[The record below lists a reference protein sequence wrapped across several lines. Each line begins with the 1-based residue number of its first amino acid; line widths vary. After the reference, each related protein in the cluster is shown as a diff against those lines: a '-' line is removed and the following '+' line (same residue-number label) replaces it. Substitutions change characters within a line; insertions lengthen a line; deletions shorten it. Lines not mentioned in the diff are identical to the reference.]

1 MGVALRD
8 IIIEYKKPIAWEG
21 LAGIAAVDAHNAL
34 YQFLSIIRQPDGT
47 PLMDSHGRITSHLSG
62 ILFRTLNFLEMGIRS
77 VYVFDGEPPHF
88 KQGTIETRR
97 GQRIAAKE
105 RWQEALEKGEIG
117 EAYKHARSSARVDA
131 AVIDSSWQL
140 LHLLGVPSVQAPSE
154 GEAQAAFMAQIGDV
168 QYSVSQ
174 DYDSLL
180 FGSPVL
186 ARNLTVSGKRKV
198 RGRTISINPERIIL
212 KEVLNGLSI
221 TREQLV
227 EIALLVGTDFNEGVH
242 GIGAKTALKIVKRRE
257 FGATLEKEL
266 PDFDPV
272 PIMNFFLQPPVN
284 TDYKLSW
291 TPPDREGIRRMLCD
305 QYEFSPERIDSA
317 LDKLATTSGQKTL
330 DRWF

>member
-8 IIIEYKKPIAWEG
+8 IIADYKKPVAWEA

-62 ILFRTLNFLEMGIRS
+62 ILFRTLNFIEMGIRS

-88 KQGTIETRR
+88 KQTTIETRR
-97 GQRIAAKE
+97 GQRMAAKE
-105 RWQEALEKGEIG
+105 RWQQAIAKGDDK
-117 EAYKHARSSARVDA
+117 EAYKQARSAAR
-131 AVIDSSWQL
+131 IDSFVLESSQQL
-140 LHLLGVPSVQAPSE
+140 LELLGIPFLQAPNE
-154 GEAQAAFMAQIGDV
+154 GEAQAAFMVQQGNV

-186 ARNLTVSGKRKV
+186 ARNLTVSGKRKL
-198 RGRTISINPERIIL
+198 RGRTISINPERIVL
-212 KEVLNGLSI
+212 KEVLSGLSLS
-221 TREQLV
+221 REQLV
-227 EIALLVGTDFNEGVH
+227 EIALLVGTDFNEGVY
-242 GIGAKTALKIVKRRE
+242 GIGAKTALKIVKKGE
-257 FGATLEKEL
+257 FEATLHKHQ

-272 PIMNFFLQPPVN
+272 PIIEFFLHPPVK
-284 TDYKLSW
+284 TDYQLRW
-291 TPPDREGIRRMLCD
+291 NPPDREGIRHMLCD
-305 QYEFSPERIDSA
+305 QFDFSPERIESA
-317 LDKLATTSGQKTL
+317 MEKLAVTSGQKTL